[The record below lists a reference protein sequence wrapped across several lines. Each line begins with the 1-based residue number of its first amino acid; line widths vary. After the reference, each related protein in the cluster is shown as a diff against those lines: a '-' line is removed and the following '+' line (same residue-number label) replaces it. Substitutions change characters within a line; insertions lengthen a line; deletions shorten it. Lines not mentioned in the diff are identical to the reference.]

1 MPLVTETGFAAV
13 PDVEWVDAA
22 DLSDAGG
29 EALCIALPNDAD
41 PEPLIPEFNR
51 IALIGIPFPSFA
63 DGRGFSLAQRLRR
76 LGYRG
81 RLRARGHVITDQYAY
96 ALVCGFDDVEID
108 DALALRQPEAQWLA
122 AANDP
127 VAPFRLKRAS

>member
-1 MPLVTETGFAAV
+1 MPLVTETGFAPI
-13 PDVEWVDAA
+13 PDIAWIEAE
-22 DLSDAGG
+22 DLPDAGG
-29 EALCIALPNDAD
+29 DALSVLLPNDAD
-41 PEPLIPEFNR
+41 PAALVPDFNR

-81 RLRARGHVITDQYAY
+81 HLRARGHVITDQYAY

-122 AANDP
+122 AAGDP